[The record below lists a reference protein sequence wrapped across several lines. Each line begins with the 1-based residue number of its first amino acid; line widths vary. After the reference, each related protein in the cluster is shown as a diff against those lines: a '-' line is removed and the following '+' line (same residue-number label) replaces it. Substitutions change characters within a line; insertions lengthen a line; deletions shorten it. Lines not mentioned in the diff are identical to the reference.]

1 MLLIQVEMAAP
12 DKIDETVRGVM
23 VTRRRP
29 AQVAAYD
36 VDLFQQF
43 VSDPDLGLAIEALKR
58 ANDIFDIIEP
68 QETQHSQMLQW
79 LLNPREGHG
88 QGDAL
93 FKDFLTAAWTNCYAE
108 DGPNTD
114 FFSHWAPARINMT
127 GFHSILLLRE
137 YRITNGNHLDF
148 FIVDPVNRFVI
159 VVENKYKAQ
168 HGNEQLKRYR
178 RSVQQLVASHPGF
191 KNFHVA
197 LIALDRGRS
206 RQLKLSEMKKYW
218 VYLDYTWLEAGASR
232 AESQMRRGNQ
242 TANLLISYCQRQ
254 SDYESQAEKDV
265 DTILARLTRHYRSLL
280 TPLAEAR
287 MTKLSK
293 TQGVT
298 PGDPSSDIWLFT
310 QHYPELV
317 ARLTHL
323 KNLAFLRSDLA
334 EELPSVKFEYEE
346 GDAWIQIFDKAWYP
360 YTHADENDV
369 RWWPFFI
376 RVRYIPPELMMDDE
390 KELSADENLYR
401 VMVVYWESY
410 LKPDTAERARVAIRE
425 KFPELSGGRQNAHV
439 RRVEKDAVKESN
451 LVSEVLRRYRMLCS
465 ALQGV

>member
-1 MLLIQVEMAAP
+1 MA
-12 DKIDETVRGVM
+12 
-23 VTRRRP
+23 TRRKP
-29 AQVAAYD
+29 APVATYD

-43 VSDPDLGLAIEALKR
+43 VSDPDLSLAIEALKR

-93 FKDFLTAAWTNCYAE
+93 FKDFLTAAWANCYAE

-114 FFSHWAPARINMT
+114 FFAHWTPTRISMT
-127 GFHSILLLRE
+127 GFHLILLLRE
-137 YRITNGNHLDF
+137 YRIKDGNHLDF

-159 VVENKYKAQ
+159 VVENKYKAL
-168 HGNEQLKRYR
+168 HENEQLKRYR
-178 RSVQQLVASHPGF
+178 RSVLQLVTSHPDF
-191 KNFHVA
+191 RDFRVA

-206 RQLKLSEMKKYW
+206 RQLKLIEMKKYW

-242 TANLLISYCQRQ
+242 TASLLISYCQHQ

-280 TPLAEAR
+280 TPLAEAGA
-287 MTKLSK
+287 TKLSK

-298 PGDPSSDIWLFT
+298 LGNPAGDIWLFT

-317 ARLTHL
+317 NRLTHL
-323 KNLAFLRSDLA
+323 KNLAFVRSDLA
-334 EELPSVKFEYEE
+334 EAMPSVKFEYEE
-346 GDAWIQIFDKAWYP
+346 GNAWIEMFDKAWYP

-369 RWWPFFI
+369 LWWPFFL

-390 KELSADENLYR
+390 REFAADENLYR
-401 VMVVYWESY
+401 VTVVYRESH
-410 LKPDTAERARVAIRE
+410 LHPDKAARVRAAMCE
-425 KFPELSGGRQNAHV
+425 KFPELSGGRQNAQV
-439 RRVEKDAVKESN
+439 RRLAKEAVTESN
-451 LVSEVLRRYRMLCS
+451 LVGEVLRKYRMLSS

>member
-1 MLLIQVEMAAP
+1 MA
-12 DKIDETVRGVM
+12 
-23 VTRRRP
+23 TRRRP
-29 AQVAAYD
+29 APVATYD

-43 VSDPDLGLAIEALKR
+43 VSDPDLSLAIEALKR

-93 FKDFLTAAWTNCYAE
+93 FKDFLTAAWANCYAE

-114 FFSHWAPARINMT
+114 FFSHWTPARISMT

-137 YRITNGNHLDF
+137 YRITDGSHLDF

-168 HGNEQLKRYR
+168 HGNEQLRRYR
-178 RSVQQLVASHPGF
+178 RSVQQLVTSHPGF
-191 KNFHVA
+191 KNFSVA

-206 RQLKLSEMKKYW
+206 RQLKLNEMKKYW
-218 VYLDYTWLEAGASR
+218 VYLDYTWLKAGASR

-242 TANLLISYCQRQ
+242 TASLLISYCQRQ

-280 TPLAEAR
+280 PPLAEAR
-287 MTKLSK
+287 ATKLNKS
-293 TQGVT
+293 QGVT
-298 PGDPSSDIWLFT
+298 LGAPSSDIWLFA

-317 ARLTHL
+317 TRLTHL

-334 EELPSVKFEYEE
+334 EALPSVKFEYEE
-346 GDAWIQIFDKAWYP
+346 GDAWIQMFDKAWNSYMRP
-360 YTHADENDV
+360 DENDV
-369 RWWPFFI
+369 LRWPFYL

-390 KELSADENLYR
+390 RELAADDNLYR
-401 VMVVYWESY
+401 VTVVYRESSINAD
-410 LKPDTAERARVAIRE
+410 KAERVRAAMRE

-439 RRVEKDAVKESN
+439 RRVAKDAVTENN
-451 LVSEVLRRYRMLCS
+451 LVPEVLRKYRMLSS